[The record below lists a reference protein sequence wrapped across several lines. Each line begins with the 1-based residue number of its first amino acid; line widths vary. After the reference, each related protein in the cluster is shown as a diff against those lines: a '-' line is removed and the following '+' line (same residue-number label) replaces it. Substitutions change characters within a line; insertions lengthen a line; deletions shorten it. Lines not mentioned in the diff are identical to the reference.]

1 MDDYNEKN
9 SFSLLEESI
18 LLLQNRNTHLSN
30 DLFIKFKCFEMMH
43 SKNGGLLEINKN
55 LIKKI

>member
-18 LLLQNRNTHLSN
+18 LLLQNGKATEKKVV
-30 DLFIKFKCFEMMH
+30 IKNKLFKCF
-43 SKNGGLLEINKN
+43 N
-55 LIKKI
+55 

>member
-18 LLLQNRNTHLSN
+18 LLLQNGKATEKKVDIKNR
-30 DLFIKFKCFEMMH
+30 LFKYF
-43 SKNGGLLEINKN
+43 N
-55 LIKKI
+55 